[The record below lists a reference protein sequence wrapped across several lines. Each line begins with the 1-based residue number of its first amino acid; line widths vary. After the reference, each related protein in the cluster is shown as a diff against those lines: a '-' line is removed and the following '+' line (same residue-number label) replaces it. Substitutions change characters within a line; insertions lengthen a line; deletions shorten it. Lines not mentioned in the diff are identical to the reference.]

1 LCVHTVHEVGH
12 MEIKKAK
19 TADLESK
26 RTMWFLLGVVL
37 VLSIIFVS
45 LEYTSHD
52 GDEDFDIDVF
62 DDLNR
67 DVELVSIKKRQE
79 DDFIPLMAPKP
90 KRKESPTKINVV
102 DNPVPTHENVQLP
115 ESTIEQEGADNS
127 CGGIADEDDE
137 QAQTFSLVGMD
148 NKDNPL
154 NFRVVEDLPQ
164 FPGGAVELMKW
175 LTKNLRYPSTAQRQ
189 KAQGKVVV
197 QFIINTDGAVSNL
210 KVVKSLNADCDREA
224 LRVMRMMPRWKPG
237 VKNDKPCRTMVCI
250 PIIFKL

>member
-1 LCVHTVHEVGH
+1 
-12 MEIKKAK
+12 MEMKKAK

-26 RTMWFLLGVVL
+26 RNTWFLLGLIL
-37 VLSIIFVS
+37 VLSVIFVS

-52 GDEDFDIDVF
+52 GDEDFDIDMF
-62 DDLNR
+62 DDLNK
-67 DVELVSIKKRQE
+67 DVELISIKKRQE
-79 DDFIPLMAPKP
+79 DNFIPLMAPKP
-90 KRKESPTKINVV
+90 KHKESPTKINVV
-102 DNPVPTHENVQLP
+102 DGPVLTQENVQLP
-115 ESTIEQEGADNS
+115 ESTIDQDGADNS
-127 CGGIADEDDE
+127 QGSTTNEDEE
-137 QAQTFSLVGMD
+137 QVQTIPLVGMD
-148 NKDNPL
+148 KNDNPL

-189 KAQGKVVV
+189 KTQGKVVV
-197 QFIINTDGAVSNL
+197 QFIINIDGAVSDL

-237 VKNDKPCRTMVCI
+237 VKNDEPCRTMVCI